1 MITINKLLRFD
12 FFMSLETVS
21 FAKKV
26 KSRKNYPQKPMT
38 ITKPIRNAL
47 ISVFSKD
54 GLDAV
59 VRKLHDQ
66 AVVIYSTGGTQK
78 FINDLGIPVIPVE
91 DLTTYPSILG
101 GRVKTLHPK
110 VFGGILARREESGD
124 LAQLNEYQIPEIDL
138 VIVDL
143 YPFEDTVRS
152 GAEHQEI
159 IEKIDIGGISLI
171 RAAAKNY
178 KDVVVLAS
186 REQYA
191 PFLSLMESGGGSTS
205 LEARKVFAREAF
217 NVSSHYD
224 SEIFKF
230 FDGDQMSALKVSMPA
245 SRKLRYGENPH
256 QQGYFFGDLDA
267 MFEQL
272 HGKEI
277 SYNNLLDI
285 DAAVGLINE
294 FEETTFA
301 IMKHNNACG
310 LASREKLVDAWK
322 DALAGDPV
330 SAFGGVLITNRPV
343 DTETA
348 EEMNRIFFEVV
359 IAPSYDEEALKV
371 LQQKKNRIILIQ
383 KTRETSNV
391 IIRTALNGIL
401 VQDRD
406 LSTETGNEMR
416 AVTKTLASPEQ
427 LADLVFANKIVKH
440 TKSNTIVLAKNRQ
453 LVASGVGQTSRVD
466 ALKQSIEKALHFEF
480 DLEGAVMASDAFFPF
495 ADSVEIAYQAGVR
508 AVVQPG
514 GSVRDQDSID
524 FCDANGMA
532 MVFTGIRHFKH

>member
-1 MITINKLLRFD
+1 
-12 FFMSLETVS
+12 
-21 FAKKV
+21 
-26 KSRKNYPQKPMT
+26 MT
-38 ITKPIRNAL
+38 TSKPIKSAL
-47 ISVFSKD
+47 ISVFSKE
-54 GLDAV
+54 GLEPIV
-59 VRKLHDQ
+59 NKLHELGIT
-66 AVVIYSTGGTQK
+66 IYSTGGTEK
-78 FINDLGIPVIPVE
+78 FIKDLKIPVTAVE
-91 DLTTYPSILG
+91 DLTSYPSILG

-110 VFGGILARREESGD
+110 VFGGILARREIAGD
-124 LAQLNEYQIPEIDL
+124 LEQLEEYQIPEMDL

-152 GAEHQEI
+152 GATEQEI

-178 KDVVVLAS
+178 RDVLVVSTRA
-186 REQYA
+186 QYDT
-191 PFLSLMESGGGSTS
+191 LYTLLNTGKGTTT
-205 LEARKVFAREAF
+205 LEDRKAFATQAF

-230 FDGDQMSALKVSMPA
+230 FDGDRMTALKISERS
-245 SRKLRYGENPH
+245 SRTLRYGENPH
-256 QQGYFFGDLDA
+256 QEGRFFGELDKL
-267 MFEQL
+267 FNQL

-285 DAAVGLINE
+285 DAAVGLISE

-301 IMKHNNACG
+301 VLKHNNACG
-310 LASREKLVDAWK
+310 LATRERLADAWK

-330 SAFGGVLITNRPV
+330 SAYGGVLITNREV
-343 DTETA
+343 DVETA
-348 EEMNRIFFEVV
+348 GEMNKIFFEVS
-359 IAPSYDEEALKV
+359 IAPSYQTEALEI
-371 LQQKKNRIILIQ
+371 LQQKKNRIILVHMKGDPVK
-383 KTRETSNV
+383 KTVRSV
-391 IIRTALNGIL
+391 LNGVL

-406 LSTETGNEMR
+406 LATETKTDMR
-416 AVTKTLASPEQ
+416 PVTRTAPTPEQ
-427 LADLVFANKIVKH
+427 LEDLVFANKIVKH
-440 TKSNTIVLAKNRQ
+440 TKSNAIVLVKNRQ

-466 ALKQSIEKALHFEF
+466 ALQQSIEKALHFKF

-495 ADSVEIAYQAGVR
+495 ADSVEIAEKAGVR

-524 FCDANGMA
+524 FCDAHGMA